1 MYRSTRFR
9 IVAIAL
15 AFAISVVT
23 LGLATP
29 GAAVY
34 VADRI
39 APPAGDAFERIA
51 GAREGA
57 AIEVDI
63 LPPGIT
69 IDPDREDNPEVILAE
84 LPEGLNGPEDPA
96 IPDALKGRY
105 AAEGAEPL
113 REPLKEVFS
122 TPGKPGAIYTLDFR
136 KGSKNLRVRVFY
148 VQAKGK
154 LVSLTV
160 SGETSRLT
168 AREPALRAIAASLDY
183 AP

>member
-1 MYRSTRFR
+1 MIRSTRFR

-63 LPPGIT
+63 LPGRI
-69 IDPDREDNPEVILAE
+69 EVIGVREARTA
-84 LPEGLNGPEDPA
+84 DAA
-96 IPDALKGRY
+96 IDH
-105 AAEGAEPL
+105 
-113 REPLKEVFS
+113 
-122 TPGKPGAIYTLDFR
+122 
-136 KGSKNLRVRVFY
+136 
-148 VQAKGK
+148 
-154 LVSLTV
+154 
-160 SGETSRLT
+160 SRG
-168 AREPALRAIAASLDY
+168 
-183 AP
+183 